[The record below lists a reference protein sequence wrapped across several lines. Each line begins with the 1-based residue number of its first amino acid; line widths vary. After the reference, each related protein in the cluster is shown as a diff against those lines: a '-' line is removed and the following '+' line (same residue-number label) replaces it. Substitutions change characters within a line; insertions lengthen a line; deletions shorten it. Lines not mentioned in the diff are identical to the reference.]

1 MSAILTY
8 AKDKNNQWVHIDD
21 VENGSACNCYCPIC
35 NKPLFAKNGGEIRE
49 HHFAHSHETD
59 CGNNDE
65 TTLHLLAK
73 EIIMEEQCI
82 MLPPSDDKD
91 YPSGLV
97 KLHNLKKEQWDNVY
111 GIRPDIE
118 GIMDNGERL
127 IIEFFVSHKVQRK
140 KNDTIVNNNLK
151 CIEIELNFFNIDK
164 SSIREFLVN
173 SDKNRKWVTN
183 NIDSIKGDGFG
194 ISSERNPLHEKAI
207 EYIKKKFD
215 EDTIE
220 IMPFNNYK
228 QFDLKEELGYDTC
241 ERNISVYRNFKY
253 DLKIFSKEKEDL
265 DDIYISIIG
274 RKRNNYNKI
283 PEDMCIIDI
292 IIRDEN
298 DYNELTKRVFLKNV
312 DDKSIFYFYNFDNIN
327 WPNNYKPYNTGNTIQ
342 KSSNYINNSIENST
356 DEDYIRRHETSKK
369 FMS

>member
-8 AKDKNNQWVHIDD
+8 AKDKNNQLVHIDA

-49 HHFAHSHETD
+49 HHFAHYHETD

-111 GIRPDIE
+111 GIRPDID
-118 GIMDNGERL
+118 GIMENGERL
-127 IIEFFVSHKVQRK
+127 IIEFFVSHKVQPK
-140 KNDTIVNNNLK
+140 KIDTIVNNNLK
-151 CIEIELNFFNIDK
+151 CIEIYLNFFKMDK

-173 SDKNRKWVTN
+173 SDNNRKWVTN
-183 NIDSIKGDGFG
+183 TIDSIKGDGFG

-220 IMPFNNYK
+220 IMPFNDYK
-228 QFDLKEELGYDTC
+228 QIYLKKLGYDTC
-241 ERNISVYRNFKY
+241 ERNISMYRNFKY

-265 DDIYISIIG
+265 DDIYISIRG
-274 RKRNNYNKI
+274 RRRNSNNEI
-283 PEDMCIIDI
+283 PKDLRVIDI
-292 IIRDEN
+292 IIRDEY
-298 DYNELTKRVFLKNV
+298 DYNKLTSHYFLKND
-312 DDKSIFYFYNFDNIN
+312 DDKYIFYNFDSIN

-356 DEDYIRRHETSKK
+356 DEDYIRRHEIFKK

>member
-8 AKDKNNQWVHIDD
+8 AKDKNNQLVHIDA
-21 VENGSACNCYCPIC
+21 VENGGKCNCICPYCE
-35 NKPLFAKNGGEIRE
+35 KPLFAKNGGDIRE
-49 HHFAHSHETD
+49 HHFAHNK
-59 CGNNDE
+59 GNECEHAYE

-82 MLPPSDDKD
+82 MLPPLDDKNF
-91 YPSGLV
+91 PSGLV
-97 KLHNLKKEQWDNVY
+97 KLHNLKEEQWDNVY
-111 GIRPDIE
+111 GIRPDID
-118 GIMDNGERL
+118 GIMENGERL
-127 IIEFFVSHKVQRK
+127 FIEFFVSHKVQRK
-140 KNDTIVNNNLK
+140 KNDTIVNNNLR
-151 CIEIELNFFNIDK
+151 CIEIDLNYNIRMDK
-164 SSIREFLVN
+164 SSIREFLIN
-173 SDKNRKWVTN
+173 SDENRKWVTN

-207 EYIKKKFD
+207 EFIKKKFD

-265 DDIYISIIG
+265 DDIYISIRG
-274 RKRNNYNKI
+274 RKRTSDNII
-283 PEDMCIIDI
+283 PKDLRVIDI

-298 DYNELTKRVFLKNV
+298 DYNKLTSHYFLKND
-312 DDKSIFYFYNFDNIN
+312 DDKYIFYNFDSIN
-327 WPNNYKPYNTGNTIQ
+327 QPNNNTENIVQNKSNIMINTINETIESSIDKDT
-342 KSSNYINNSIENST
+342 KSRFEIFKE
-356 DEDYIRRHETSKK
+356 

>member
-8 AKDKNNQWVHIDD
+8 AKDKNNQLVHIDA
-21 VENGSACNCYCPIC
+21 VENGGKCNCICPYCE
-35 NKPLFAKNGGEIRE
+35 KPLFAKNGGDIRE
-49 HHFAHSHETD
+49 HHFAHYK
-59 CGNNDE
+59 GNECEHAYE

-82 MLPPSDDKD
+82 MLPSSDDKD

-127 IIEFFVSHKVQRK
+127 IIEFFVSHKVQCK
-140 KNDTIVNNNLK
+140 KIDTIIYNNLR
-151 CIEIELNFFNIDK
+151 CIEIDLNYYNIRMDK

-173 SDKNRKWVTN
+173 SDENRKWVTN

-228 QFDLKEELGYDTC
+228 QFDLKELGYDTC

-265 DDIYISIIG
+265 DDIYISIRG
-274 RKRNNYNKI
+274 RKRNNKI

-292 IIRDEN
+292 IIRDEY
-298 DYNELTKRVFLKNV
+298 DYNKLTSHYFLKND
-312 DDKSIFYFYNFDNIN
+312 DDKYIFYNFDSIN
-327 WPNNYKPYNTGNTIQ
+327 QPNNYKPYNTGNTIQ

-356 DEDYIRRHETSKK
+356 DDDYIRRYEIFKK
-369 FMS
+369 IMS

>member
-8 AKDKNNQWVHIDD
+8 AKDKNNQLVHIDD
-21 VENGSACNCYCPIC
+21 VENGSACNCYCPHC
-35 NKPLFAKNGGEIRE
+35 KKPLYAKNGGEIRE
-49 HHFAHSHETD
+49 HHFAHYHETD

-194 ISSERNPLHEKAI
+194 ISNERNPLHEKAI
-207 EYIKKKFD
+207 EFIKKKFD

-228 QFDLKEELGYDTC
+228 QFDLKEEYGYDTC

-265 DDIYISIIG
+265 DDIYISIRG
-274 RKRNNYNKI
+274 RRRNPDNEI
-283 PEDMCIIDI
+283 PKDLRVIDI

-298 DYNELTKRVFLKNV
+298 DYNKLTSHYFLKND
-312 DDKSIFYFYNFDNIN
+312 DDKYIFYNFDSIN
-327 WPNNYKPYNTGNTIQ
+327 RPNNYKPYNTGNTIQ

-356 DEDYIRRHETSKK
+356 DDDYIRRYEIFKK
-369 FMS
+369 IMS